1 MKGNDASGG
10 ANVTITHGRSSG
22 IAGYQ
27 GRGGVGRDVASGWR
41 GGAGRRQTGKVLEA
55 FRGASGLGRL
65 WSRERHPSWLQLIK
79 PCRASKT
86 VRSAIIKSIKMPL
99 TPLTAVLRQQSPEFG
114 GGGTFQPSSGG
125 GVPLF
130 LNSVPLSSPHGAWDA
145 FWSLAASPHPLEHKD
160 NCPSILTLRK
170 GKKEY
175 KCEAHL

>member
-1 MKGNDASGG
+1 MKGNDASGGGPAG

-125 GVPLF
+125 GYHYF
-130 LNSVPLSSPHGAWDA
+130 
-145 FWSLAASPHPLEHKD
+145 
-160 NCPSILTLRK
+160 
-170 GKKEY
+170 
-175 KCEAHL
+175 